1 VGLHHDIFETTDHG
15 AHHGANPGA
24 SMIAAVPCYIFKPAL
39 QRFDNHFSNVTR
51 KHNGEVSAAYNDH
64 RLPRVKF
71 YKQVRERGWDI
82 KFGLVSAL
90 SMVFCMAPLSALGA
104 VVMFGA
110 LNCLGLSKRVSL
122 WMAFL
127 YAFGTPVFFRTAY
140 LNQNLMVGVFAFI
153 GFVQLWQFEQG
164 NQTAIRKR
172 FAVAGFL
179 GGLTVLCDYSGLV
192 PLIMLYGYGVLR
204 RGKTVPISNALRE
217 SLWYFGGAAIPI
229 CLLWFYQWRSFGYPF
244 YPPQYSMPHQIY
256 SDVGYQG
263 IRWPSGELLWMLL
276 FDIRFG
282 LFVVCPL
289 LLLAFF
295 APVLSYLR
303 KSILAFREILFIF
316 CFFAVFTLF
325 FSFIEYTRL
334 QWVAGIRYI
343 IPVIPFLFLLTASV
357 LVRMPRYLAYI
368 LTVFAVMQSW
378 AMSMARR
385 GVGVP
390 EESMLASL
398 KAILL
403 GGLQL
408 PWLNTLSKMKAPYLP
423 HIQQYLSPLPLFL
436 FLAIVIYAIWRV
448 RSPWKKSTTTPQK
461 AGLISTLKGS

>member
-24 SMIAAVPCYIFKPAL
+24 SMIASVPCYIFKPAL
-39 QRFDNHFSNVTR
+39 QRLDNYFSDVTR
-51 KHNGEVSAAYNDH
+51 KHNGEVGAAYNDH

-71 YKQVRERGWDI
+71 YRQVRERGWDI

-90 SMVFCMAPLSALGA
+90 TMVFCMAPLSALGA

-110 LNCLGLSKRVSL
+110 LNFLGLSKRVSL
-122 WMAFL
+122 WLAFL
-127 YAFGTPVFFRTAY
+127 FAFGTPVFFRTAY
-140 LNQNLMVGVFAFI
+140 LNQNLMVGIFAFI
-153 GFVQLWQFEQG
+153 GFVQLWQVEEK
-164 NQTAIRKR
+164 NQDTYRKR
-172 FAVAGFL
+172 FAIAGFL

-192 PLIMLYGYGVLR
+192 PLIMLYGYGILR
-204 RGKTVPISNALRE
+204 RGEKVPMRNALRE
-217 SLWYFGGAAIPI
+217 SLWYFGGAALPI
-229 CLLWFYQWRSFGYPF
+229 CMLWFYQWRSFGYPF

-289 LLLAFF
+289 LLLSFC
-295 APVLSYLR
+295 APLLNYFRKNILELR
-303 KSILAFREILFIF
+303 ETLFIL
-316 CFFAVFTLF
+316 CFFAAFTLF

-334 QWVAGIRYI
+334 QWVTGIRYI
-343 IPVIPFLFLLTASV
+343 IPVVPFLFLLTASV
-357 LVRMPRYLAYI
+357 LVRIPRYLAYL
-368 LTVFAVMQSW
+368 LTVLAVIQLW

-398 KAILL
+398 KAILFE
-403 GGLQL
+403 GFQL
-408 PWLNTLSKMKAPYLP
+408 PWLNTLLKMKIPYIP
-423 HIQQYLSPLPLFL
+423 YIQQYLSPFLLFVL
-436 FLAIVIYAIWRV
+436 LAILIFAIWRFK
-448 RSPWKKSTTTPQK
+448 SPWEKLEKS
-461 AGLISTLKGS
+461 ISSSARTREVSS